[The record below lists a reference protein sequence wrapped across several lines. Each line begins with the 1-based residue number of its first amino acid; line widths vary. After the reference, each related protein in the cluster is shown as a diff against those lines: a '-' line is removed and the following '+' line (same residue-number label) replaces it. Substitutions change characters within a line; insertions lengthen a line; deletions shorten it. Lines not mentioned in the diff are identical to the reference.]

1 MNADSTR
8 ETQRALVIGG
18 STGVGSGIV
27 TGLTRAGYA
36 VHVLS
41 RTRPRVAHAEWTE
54 VDLNEIG
61 PTEEAL
67 SGIAGAG
74 ISVMC
79 FSAAVYG
86 AGRKKLVDTPHEEWT
101 EQVNVMMHS
110 LRLALQTCIPSLITA
125 PPGLIIGVS
134 SEVVHNAGPGRSGY
148 AAVKAAASAMLA
160 SVRQEYDPADLR
172 VVEVLPQGM
181 VDSPGIRT
189 RRAADFDYSGY
200 ASPSAFEPVA
210 EHLGRTRGVSED
222 GKALVVQPDGTWQAL
237 APTQSPPSQSRPL

>member
-1 MNADSTR
+1 MNAHSTSAVP
-8 ETQRALVIGG
+8 RALVIGG

-27 TGLTRAGYA
+27 TGLASAGYE

-41 RTRPRVAHAEWTE
+41 RTRPKVAHTGWTG
-54 VDLNEIG
+54 VDLNDFG
-61 PTEEAL
+61 RTQEAL
-67 SGIAGAG
+67 SGVTDDG
-74 ISVMC
+74 ISVLC

-86 AGRKKLVDTPHEEWT
+86 SSRKKLVDTPNAEWIS
-101 EQVNVMMHS
+101 QVNVMMHS
-110 LRLALQTCIPSLITA
+110 LWLALQTCIPSLLSA

-160 SVRQEYDPADLR
+160 SVRQEYNPADLR

-200 ASPSAFEPVA
+200 ASPSAFEAVS
-210 EHLGRTRGVSED
+210 EHLGLTRGSSD
-222 GKALVVQPDGTWQAL
+222 NGQALVVQPDGTWHTL
-237 APTQSPPSQSRPL
+237 ASAQSPPSQSRLL